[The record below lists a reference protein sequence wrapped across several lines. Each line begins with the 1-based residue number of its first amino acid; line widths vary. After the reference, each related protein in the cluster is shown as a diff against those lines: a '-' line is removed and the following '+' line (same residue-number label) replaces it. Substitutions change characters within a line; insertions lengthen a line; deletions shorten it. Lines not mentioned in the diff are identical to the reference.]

1 MSRDFKGRY
10 KNIWIIKNDRYYLDK
25 ILQTLA
31 YNAYNR
37 QKNPVK
43 SKETNTYRFGYV
55 PSYSNCRK
63 QRKANER
70 IQRGKSRNP
79 WRAIKGMRNTI
90 VHNYGIVD
98 LSVIYDTV
106 TKSIPEFYNQLKKL
120 LIEV

>member
-1 MSRDFKGRY
+1 MD
-10 KNIWIIKNDRYYLDK
+10 NIKNDRYYLDK
-25 ILQTLA
+25 ILADLEHIMRITDGKTQSEIERDEILTDSVMFRLIQIA
-31 YNAYNR
+31 ENSEKLTREFKEANA
-37 QKNPVK
+37 
-43 SKETNTYRFGYV
+43 G
-55 PSYSNCRK
+55 
-63 QRKANER
+63 
-70 IQRGKSRNP
+70 IP